1 MTTYTVTY
9 TETEDKAMQYA
20 AASVDDWI
28 QNAAHER
35 ARIAID
41 EIVALAVQKFLEAG
55 QSIPGSKDEIVA
67 AAFANGWVKT
77 AAQRNEEAASQIPVA
92 PEA

>member
-1 MTTYTVTY
+1 MATYTINY

-41 EIVALAVQKFLEAG
+41 EIVKLAVEKFLEAG
-55 QSIPGSKDEIVA
+55 QSIPGSKEEIVA
-67 AAFANGWVKT
+67 AAFTNGWVKT
-77 AAQRNEEAASQIPVA
+77 AAQRNEESIANTPA
-92 PEA
+92 